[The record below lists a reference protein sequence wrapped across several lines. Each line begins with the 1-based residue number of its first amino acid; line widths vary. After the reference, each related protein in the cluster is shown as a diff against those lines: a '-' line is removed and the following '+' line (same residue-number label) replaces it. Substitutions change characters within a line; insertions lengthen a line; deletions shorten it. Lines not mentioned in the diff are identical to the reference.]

1 MASCVRRA
9 GAAVET
15 EAKIASVGQRILAG
29 LIDLVVTFVAV
40 LVVGSILGLA
50 TSDLEEGQIGVS
62 ASVTGW
68 RFLVCA
74 VVVFLGF
81 GAMEWV
87 WGKTPGKML
96 LRLHVVGRD
105 GRLPSPAAAIVRNLM
120 RLVDGIALYLLGL
133 VVMAIDCDRRRLGD
147 LLAGT
152 RVVQD

>member
-1 MASCVRRA
+1 MES
-9 GAAVET
+9 
-15 EAKIASVGQRILAG
+15 EAKIASVGQRITGG
-29 LIDLVVTFVAV
+29 LIDLFVTFVSV
-40 LVVGSILGLA
+40 LVVGSIMGLA

-68 RFLVCA
+68 RFLICA
-74 VVVFLGF
+74 LVVFLAF

-105 GRLPSPAAAIVRNLM
+105 GGLPSPGAAIVRNLM
-120 RLVDGIALYLLGL
+120 RFIDGIALYLLGL
-133 VVMAIDCDRRRLGD
+133 VVMAIDRDKRRLGD

-152 RVVQD
+152 RVVQDDIGTGEVKAK